1 MARRVCIA
9 GRGRVMND
17 LPARKQNRIEQYDYS
32 SPGAYFVTVCTA
44 GREKVFWNETASLS
58 SRRGELCSPTEALP
72 LSEAGKIVDREI
84 QKLNSVYPAV
94 TVDKYCIM
102 PDHIHMIIRI
112 SGNENGRI
120 LSAPTLST
128 VVGQM
133 KRWAS
138 KHIGHSVWQKSF
150 HDHAVRNRADYEEI
164 WRYIDENPL
173 KYL

>member
-1 MARRVCIA
+1 
-9 GRGRVMND
+9 MND

-32 SPGAYFVTVCTA
+32 SSGAYFVTVCTA
-44 GREKVFWNETASLS
+44 GREKVFWESLPKS
-58 SRRGELCSPTEALP
+58 AVGAAISRPQAIP
-72 LSEAGKIVDREI
+72 LSPAGQITEKAICQIGEHYD
-84 QKLNSVYPAV
+84 SVR
-94 TVDKYCIM
+94 VDKYCIM

-112 SGNENGRI
+112 NSSENGRI

-133 KRWAS
+133 KRWVS

-150 HDHAVRNRADYEEI
+150 YDHAVRNRADYEEI